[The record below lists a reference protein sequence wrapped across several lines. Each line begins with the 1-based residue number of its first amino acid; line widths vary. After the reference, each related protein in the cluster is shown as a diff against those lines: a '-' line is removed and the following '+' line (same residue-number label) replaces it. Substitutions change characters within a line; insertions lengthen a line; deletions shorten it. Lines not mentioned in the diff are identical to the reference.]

1 MAMIGQP
8 APPVDHW
15 TPTPHVSLVGQ
26 WNAAVSRELF
36 RIRLRLWI
44 SQISRGRQQEVRIM
58 PNKSEPAK
66 SRYVLAKPP
75 KPIKDMTEEEIRTW
89 AEQLAQ
95 GLKLKSS

>member
-1 MAMIGQP
+1 
-8 APPVDHW
+8 
-15 TPTPHVSLVGQ
+15 
-26 WNAAVSRELF
+26 
-36 RIRLRLWI
+36 
-44 SQISRGRQQEVRIM
+44 M